1 MRYLP
6 AMQISSSSQI
16 QQRIQD
22 YLLQPRDQ
30 QYILRQHCRRVAE
43 LFSAQQPLIVSQWRL
58 LLQQPTPRVK
68 VNEYLN
74 GKIYRLLLREWLV
87 MSLQALRQRL
97 RPRG

>member
-1 MRYLP
+1 
-6 AMQISSSSQI
+6 
-16 QQRIQD
+16 
-22 YLLQPRDQ
+22 
-30 QYILRQHCRRVAE
+30 
-43 LFSAQQPLIVSQWRL
+43 
-58 LLQQPTPRVK
+58 VK